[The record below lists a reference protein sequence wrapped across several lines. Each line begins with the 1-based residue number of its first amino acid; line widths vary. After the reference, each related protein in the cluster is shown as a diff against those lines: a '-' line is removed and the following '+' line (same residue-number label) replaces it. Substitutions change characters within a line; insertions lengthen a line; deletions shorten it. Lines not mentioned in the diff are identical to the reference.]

1 MKKIKKANC
10 HLPKYDFSGLVG
22 MSANM
27 LSGNGKGSVA
37 DDGDLYEKIKDGF
50 KKAMPFAGLAG
61 SSIYTAANPSDDYSN
76 EKSSTLGMG
85 LQGAAMGSKFGG
97 IYGAI
102 GGGLLG
108 AGIGWYGAKKRNIER
123 EEADNNLYNA
133 YILNSTVD
141 PTKMKEGNTIHINP
155 KNEGKF
161 TKYANSKGMSIQE
174 AAHWVMANSS
184 DPKLRKRAQFAIN
197 ATKFHHPKKMEE
209 GGETED
215 TGTYI
220 SMPVKD
226 KNNLVIPQ
234 MYGSIGDPS
243 KGIPITHIQT
253 EKGEKIGYPDGSIF
267 DIKAKEK
274 HEKMDKDEVTDIL
287 PQGSYIFGARDKQ
300 AIKKKTAE
308 KISMGN
314 TPIVYN
320 EFDNSPQT
328 NAEEIKLS
336 DLFKKEE
343 HTPAELAEIVK
354 KKFKLSGKSSDAFT
368 DVTNEENK
376 VGRIPYLMNIMKLTE
391 DKKKQKNVDK
401 MPVMQE
407 GGIINRT
414 GYLDGSPTSSN
425 PINIIPSGNITMD
438 GVKIPLMA
446 YSDKGEVALMKPGEK
461 YKFKGKTVAEIP
473 ISAFL
478 YSDNPNLQNVKNDYF
493 DIMYGKNDP
502 KSEQS
507 ISENK
512 VAENGILDPVEITA
526 DKIKRDT
533 FNPDD
538 ELRRIALNNIMG
550 GAFKLKNIGIGRSKT
565 GDKLLSQFLF
575 SGDNFKDFI
584 SGMSPKQ
591 KKDWDKNKYINI
603 FKTDVGGIQSKVPYY
618 QDGGSVQ
625 STQKLSPEALSAL
638 RRLVYAAF
646 RGVSV
651 DNLSNI
657 SDDAILKNIDDNGG
671 FEVLFKYAAKNGII
685 SYDSRGNLYRDPSKF
700 YSAWARITGSKL
712 TQDEFNS
719 ALDEKNGDI
728 GKVVPDELRTQK
740 SNPNGQNSSIQDKN
754 MGNTDPES
762 QPIVTQSKKQAD
774 PNTTYKVDLPDGPN
788 YNASNGDDYADDV
801 DQFARGILQMPLSF
815 RKRYAKY
822 IQQKLKALGYEI
834 SDEDGVYGPS
844 TVKAEEELLQGLG
857 LDTEGIGRDKEGG
870 QDTPYAP
877 DPYAP
882 KDPVLE
888 PKQPQTS
895 QPPSPDKPVV
905 SPNDTTN
912 QPPVGQPLVPADIW
926 GVPRNSSNTNRWTK
940 KGIHPV
946 NESSSSPEKSPIVE
960 QPISPQTI
968 SDQPPVGQPIIP
980 AGIWAVPPKE
990 ITPISSEAGPYKV
1003 DIPNGPTSE
1012 TSQTN
1017 SNEISPDNSIDAI
1030 YSKYGQDMKNFSD
1043 KYQQKYADYFKY
1055 ARGANA
1061 AANAMGILG
1070 TVGQSSYVNPG
1081 LLSNRYANQMFQ
1093 KVPNFVRDANK
1104 TESLAPIYAIG
1115 RNQGVLGIPTSTTMS
1130 RLAPMVG
1137 NAVNSVNQTN
1147 KQFALDDVS
1156 KDNARYKFMQDI
1168 DNKNL
1173 TNIANAQNRSI
1184 GMDNYKMSQVA
1195 GFGGRALT
1203 GDATLA
1209 GKELGTNMGL
1219 EKQAIDAGFNS
1230 AAQMAA
1236 YKIQQQ
1242 MMDKLYGKNGSA
1254 NIKVDPYKKPFN
1266 GIPKNSSDS
1275 NGYGLIPNSFG
1286 SVSIPTNTT
1295 PTMNIYKAGDMG
1307 SYPVTVPDNGQ
1318 WSDHYDFSPSY
1329 IQERQDMYNKG
1340 GENYNSDS
1348 IKGVQKELKD
1358 MGYEVGNIDG
1368 IYGKKT
1374 KAALKSFIDSFK

>member
-1 MKKIKKANC
+1 MKKMKKANC

-22 MSANM
+22 MSGNM
-27 LSGNGKGSVA
+27 LPGIGQADQIAGLAASKNRDSGSVA
-37 DDGDLYEKIKDGF
+37 DNWLNRDPYGKIKAGF
-50 KKAMPFAGLAG
+50 KKALPFAGLAG
-61 SSIYTAANPSDDYSN
+61 SAIYTAANPSDDYSD
-76 EKSSTLGMG
+76 EKGSALGMG

-141 PTKMKEGNTIHINP
+141 PTKMQEGGPIHIKEEN
-155 KNEGKF
+155 KGKF
-161 TKYANSKGMSIQE
+161 TKYAKSKGMSVQE
-174 AAHWVMANSS
+174 AAHWVMANSK
-184 DPKLRKRAQFAIN
+184 DPDLRKRAQFAIN
-197 ATKFHHPKKMEE
+197 ATKFNHPHKMEE
-209 GGETED
+209 GGGIDPQHTRQYSLNKSDPKEGLGLYYANFPKTDTNYFEEAFSLPQKSLMKLLTGEYDSPSNILYSHGALDPKNNFDKAIGFFYDQAIDPTNFIGGIYTKAGKYAKESLVLDKLKTNLWRVIKAGDDFFDAKENIEKKKHGGFIGQKMKKGIKVGNKGSDFEET
-215 TGTYI
+215 GSYM
-220 SMPVKD
+220 SMPVMD
-226 KNNLVIPQ
+226 KNNVIIPQ
-234 MYGSIGDPS
+234 MYGSVGD

-253 EKGEKIGYPDGSIF
+253 EDGEKIIYPDGSIF
-267 DIKAKEK
+267 DTKAKVT
-274 HEKMDKDEVTDIL
+274 HEKMSKDEVTDIL

-343 HTPAELAEIVK
+343 HTPAELADIVK

-391 DKKKQKNVDK
+391 DKKGNK
-401 MPVMQE
+401 MAEDVPNEMKK
-407 GGIINRT
+407 GG
-414 GYLDGSPTSSN
+414 
-425 PINIIPSGNITMD
+425 M
-438 GVKIPLMA
+438 VKT
-446 YSDKGEVALMKPGEK
+446 KK
-461 YKFKGKTVAEIP
+461 Y
-473 ISAFL
+473 
-478 YSDNPNLQNVKNDYF
+478 
-493 DIMYGKNDP
+493 
-502 KSEQS
+502 
-507 ISENK
+507 
-512 VAENGILDPVEITA
+512 
-526 DKIKRDT
+526 
-533 FNPDD
+533 
-538 ELRRIALNNIMG
+538 
-550 GAFKLKNIGIGRSKT
+550 
-565 GDKLLSQFLF
+565 
-575 SGDNFKDFI
+575 
-584 SGMSPKQ
+584 
-591 KKDWDKNKYINI
+591 
-603 FKTDVGGIQSKVPYY
+603 
-618 QDGGSVQ
+618 
-625 STQKLSPEALSAL
+625 
-638 RRLVYAAF
+638 
-646 RGVSV
+646 
-651 DNLSNI
+651 
-657 SDDAILKNIDDNGG
+657 
-671 FEVLFKYAAKNGII
+671 
-685 SYDSRGNLYRDPSKF
+685 
-700 YSAWARITGSKL
+700 
-712 TQDEFNS
+712 
-719 ALDEKNGDI
+719 DI
-728 GKVVPDELRTQK
+728 GGLVGL
-740 SNPNGQNSSIQDKN
+740 
-754 MGNTDPES
+754 MS
-762 QPIVTQSKKQAD
+762 QYLP
-774 PNTTYKVDLPDGPN
+774 PYKVNLPDG
-788 YNASNGDDYADDV
+788 
-801 DQFARGILQMPLSF
+801 
-815 RKRYAKY
+815 
-822 IQQKLKALGYEI
+822 
-834 SDEDGVYGPS
+834 
-844 TVKAEEELLQGLG
+844 
-857 LDTEGIGRDKEGG
+857 
-870 QDTPYAP
+870 
-877 DPYAP
+877 
-882 KDPVLE
+882 
-888 PKQPQTS
+888 QTS
-895 QPPSPDKPVV
+895 
-905 SPNDTTN
+905 
-912 QPPVGQPLVPADIW
+912 L
-926 GVPRNSSNTNRWTK
+926 
-940 KGIHPV
+940 
-946 NESSSSPEKSPIVE
+946 
-960 QPISPQTI
+960 
-968 SDQPPVGQPIIP
+968 
-980 AGIWAVPPKE
+980 
-990 ITPISSEAGPYKV
+990 
-1003 DIPNGPTSE
+1003 PTDAP
-1012 TSQTN
+1012 
-1017 SNEISPDNSIDAI
+1017 PDNSIDSI

-1061 AANAMGILG
+1061 AANAMGVLG

>member
-61 SSIYTAANPSDDYSN
+61 SAIYTAANPSDDYSN

-141 PTKMKEGNTIHINP
+141 PTKMKEGGTIHINP

-354 KKFKLSGKSSDAFT
+354 KKFKLSSKSSDAFT
-368 DVTNEENK
+368 DVTNDENK

-391 DKKKQKNVDK
+391 EKKGNKIAEDVPNEMKK
-401 MPVMQE
+401 
-407 GGIINRT
+407 GG
-414 GYLDGSPTSSN
+414 
-425 PINIIPSGNITMD
+425 M
-438 GVKIPLMA
+438 VKT
-446 YSDKGEVALMKPGEK
+446 KK
-461 YKFKGKTVAEIP
+461 Y
-473 ISAFL
+473 
-478 YSDNPNLQNVKNDYF
+478 
-493 DIMYGKNDP
+493 
-502 KSEQS
+502 
-507 ISENK
+507 
-512 VAENGILDPVEITA
+512 
-526 DKIKRDT
+526 
-533 FNPDD
+533 
-538 ELRRIALNNIMG
+538 
-550 GAFKLKNIGIGRSKT
+550 
-565 GDKLLSQFLF
+565 
-575 SGDNFKDFI
+575 
-584 SGMSPKQ
+584 
-591 KKDWDKNKYINI
+591 
-603 FKTDVGGIQSKVPYY
+603 
-618 QDGGSVQ
+618 
-625 STQKLSPEALSAL
+625 
-638 RRLVYAAF
+638 
-646 RGVSV
+646 
-651 DNLSNI
+651 
-657 SDDAILKNIDDNGG
+657 
-671 FEVLFKYAAKNGII
+671 
-685 SYDSRGNLYRDPSKF
+685 
-700 YSAWARITGSKL
+700 
-712 TQDEFNS
+712 
-719 ALDEKNGDI
+719 DI
-728 GKVVPDELRTQK
+728 GGLVGL
-740 SNPNGQNSSIQDKN
+740 
-754 MGNTDPES
+754 MS
-762 QPIVTQSKKQAD
+762 QYLP
-774 PNTTYKVDLPDGPN
+774 PYKVNLPDG
-788 YNASNGDDYADDV
+788 
-801 DQFARGILQMPLSF
+801 
-815 RKRYAKY
+815 
-822 IQQKLKALGYEI
+822 
-834 SDEDGVYGPS
+834 
-844 TVKAEEELLQGLG
+844 
-857 LDTEGIGRDKEGG
+857 
-870 QDTPYAP
+870 
-877 DPYAP
+877 
-882 KDPVLE
+882 
-888 PKQPQTS
+888 QTS
-895 QPPSPDKPVV
+895 
-905 SPNDTTN
+905 
-912 QPPVGQPLVPADIW
+912 L
-926 GVPRNSSNTNRWTK
+926 
-940 KGIHPV
+940 
-946 NESSSSPEKSPIVE
+946 
-960 QPISPQTI
+960 
-968 SDQPPVGQPIIP
+968 
-980 AGIWAVPPKE
+980 
-990 ITPISSEAGPYKV
+990 
-1003 DIPNGPTSE
+1003 PTDAP
-1012 TSQTN
+1012 
-1017 SNEISPDNSIDAI
+1017 PDNSIDSI

-1242 MMDKLYGKNGSA
+1242 MMDKLYGKNA
-1254 NIKVDPYKKPFN
+1254 QN
-1266 GIPKNSSDS
+1266 
-1275 NGYGLIPNSFG
+1275 L
-1286 SVSIPTNTT
+1286 
-1295 PTMNIYKAGDMG
+1295 
-1307 SYPVTVPDNGQ
+1307 
-1318 WSDHYDFSPSY
+1318 
-1329 IQERQDMYNKG
+1329 
-1340 GENYNSDS
+1340 
-1348 IKGVQKELKD
+1348 
-1358 MGYEVGNIDG
+1358 
-1368 IYGKKT
+1368 
-1374 KAALKSFIDSFK
+1374 